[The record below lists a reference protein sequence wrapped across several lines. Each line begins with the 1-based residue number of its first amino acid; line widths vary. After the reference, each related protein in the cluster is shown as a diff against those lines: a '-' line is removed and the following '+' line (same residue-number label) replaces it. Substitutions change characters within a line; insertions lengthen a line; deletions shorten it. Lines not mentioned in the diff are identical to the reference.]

1 MEKYGQQALLSK
13 KNWLSL
19 IHKCLWNL
27 NGPYVKKK
35 SLISRVFFALLEKLG
50 FKSILKEQELAVE
63 TSYEIVKTPAEL
75 AAYLESGGRGI

>member
-1 MEKYGQQALLSK
+1 M
-13 KNWLSL
+13 
-19 IHKCLWNL
+19 

-75 AAYLESGGRGI
+75 AAYLESGGEGDLILHFEIEKKGSNSLAN